1 MREYIEDS
9 GQSID
14 LGDTVSAYTSEIIA
28 FDRWT
33 AELFVKGHL
42 EAIESFPDA
51 ARKYQRGYMTWGSTA
66 TPRRRDSRTAQRRWR
81 RRPRRRIAGAGGG
94 GGGAISLEH
103 GQASPTS
110 RPSLVRFDSPSRQR
124 EVLYDRCAPTHAT
137 AKVAQPGGQRTGQSA
152 EHRHRDPQPA
162 DHFPNGKVFSWP
174 LGRKDEQSPAA
185 FPLVRAY
192 VVGATGFEPVT
203 SSVSG
208 KSG

>member
-152 EHRHRDPQPA
+152 EPPAQRSPTRRPLPKRLSGLFASGPQ
-162 DHFPNGKVFSWP
+162 
-174 LGRKDEQSPAA
+174 R
-185 FPLVRAY
+185 RA
-192 VVGATGFEPVT
+192 EP
-203 SSVSG
+203 SSVSAG
-208 KSG
+208 QSVCGGRDRV